1 VSLVQTCEDNPYQQ
15 EKEKAKETNSQS
27 KLVETCENNP
37 YQQKRKAVKPPLC
50 KGRCLRADGGID
62 NQKNQNESCKSVR
75 YILLKIKIYLKIAY
89 ISKKVLTIKVRSS
102 KLTAV
107 S

>member
-1 VSLVQTCEDNPYQQ
+1 ME
-15 EKEKAKETNSQS
+15 
-27 KLVETCENNP
+27 
-37 YQQKRKAVKPPLC
+37 PPLL
-50 KGRCLRADGGID
+50 KGGGIRDAGGID
-62 NQKNQNESCKSVR
+62 NQKNQNESRKSVR
-75 YILLKIKIYLKIAY
+75 HILLEIKIYLKIAY